1 MSRMKDLMI
10 DLQDA
15 IRKGDHSLEEI
26 AQLYAVP
33 QSWVDLALAEVLEQ
47 EAYNDSW
54 LESRYDEQFETE
66 YPEA

>member
-1 MSRMKDLMI
+1 VSRTKDVMI

-15 IRKGDHSLEEI
+15 IRRGDHSFADI
-26 AQLYAVP
+26 ARIYQVP

-47 EAYNDSW
+47 DRYDDSW

-66 YPEA
+66 YPDA

>member
-1 MSRMKDLMI
+1 MSRMKNLMI

-15 IRKGDHSLEEI
+15 IRRGDHSFAEI
-26 AQLYAVP
+26 ARIYNVP

-47 EAYNDSW
+47 DSYDDSW

-66 YPEA
+66 YPAG